1 MWDAT
6 IDLFLP
12 SFSTTGPVERA
23 AAEVVL
29 LDAMQ
34 SYFDYQF
41 RTMCGIPAITLEGTQ
56 EDWKA
61 LAERVQGFKEFGLG
75 SWLKVLA
82 PILRQFVRA
91 SQGNVDPT
99 FWRSIYKFNS
109 QSGGPVITGWITAF
123 FPYLK
128 DQPNRTSHRAIPD
141 SYRRQEERFGG
152 DALSGRQAH
161 RRVGCW
167 THD

>member
-1 MWDAT
+1 MSGRDR
-6 IDLFLP
+6 LFVP

-34 SYFDYQF
+34 SYFEYEV
-41 RTMCGIPAITLEGTQ
+41 RTMCGIPTITLEGTH

-61 LAERVQGFKEFGLG
+61 LAERVQGFKAVGLG

-99 FWRSIYKFNS
+99 FWRSLYKLNS
-109 QSGGPVITGWITAF
+109 
-123 FPYLK
+123 
-128 DQPNRTSHRAIPD
+128 RAAV
-141 SYRRQEERFGG
+141 Q
-152 DALSGRQAH
+152 
-161 RRVGCW
+161 
-167 THD
+167 